1 MSSLPL
7 IESILL
13 EIRQSA
19 GIQGY
24 PTNKKDKF
32 AKGQLSLDMHRVMSA
47 ETLEAIFDAFNLDPQ
62 MQIDA
67 TYNLEEFANAYKYLE
82 LNTWTFSADQR
93 QVVWDMLGY
102 FFVPGLAR
110 RVAFWNMPEALDVGM
125 PGGRFW
131 YLPEI
136 IEQSGNAT
144 LYMPVAQVVDWLL
157 DLLGM
162 PLEEFSDQRSD
173 STDGLHEG
181 LRRSLYNWRA
191 ATPISPES
199 IEKYFADDAQ
209 LCFDGAFQLN
219 EAQTPAQQFDTAL
232 AFVSSKNLS
241 AELLRIE
248 IPMTQPG
255 LLEAILTGNANEEEQ
270 ARFVACIAQRYAA
283 PSMKA
288 IRQRLLLARTI
299 QDGYCRLLK
308 FLCPDVDRLCVDEQQ
323 NKILQLFGIYKF
335 VYNTTIAAWRNCAD
349 QGEAAENRWFEEQLP
364 EWDKL
369 GIFLSILP
377 SCHTTA
383 NQQLAQLLTRRFYD
397 MTPGDALEDHIAL
410 NPVSAAYIIQRNV
423 KRVESFFSEM
433 ERTTQ
438 LLSRM
443 QVASPWRA
451 LQNEQS
457 YWVVSQVAQ
466 HPNLSSNARK
476 LAINRLR
483 ELAVSPAETVQAIL
497 FELDGFLNGERKQ
510 RTKETPVAVAALLAE
525 AKESQGYDLWKAPIL
540 QYKAKHLLASNKF
553 EDAAKCFREA
563 LEAVNDRNY
572 GPMRGEIAK
581 DTFALS
587 VANQKLIHNN
597 HEKFYREM
605 LAGGMMSECK
615 QMPSI
620 EDTARWVSEYF
631 WDTLYKPYPG
641 VTAIVRGSSKQFDQ
655 AFKELL
661 RLLEVGS
668 EGELS
673 QWIKANRQL
682 LNSNLPDVD
691 GNSVLILLFK
701 MKSSFV
707 ERLPII
713 KQMAPFEF
721 QSEVDRFNLLVNQIR
736 KFIGQLAKEHPKQLN
751 IVDIKGQTPLML
763 AAQAGDAEL
772 VKIMLEAG
780 ANPDLQDI
788 KGMTALHSAT
798 KSNSMDCVSFLL
810 AAPCRLDLVTID
822 GRTPLHTAAWMGNLD
837 AVQQLISL
845 APQLAWQRDAGENTP
860 LELAEHLLENPDKLE
875 QLSKERAKF
884 GSRCATPEELQ
895 QVVQALENVAAVC

>member
-1 MSSLPL
+1 
-7 IESILL
+7 
-13 EIRQSA
+13 
-19 GIQGY
+19 
-24 PTNKKDKF
+24 
-32 AKGQLSLDMHRVMSA
+32 
-47 ETLEAIFDAFNLDPQ
+47 
-62 MQIDA
+62 
-67 TYNLEEFANAYKYLE
+67 
-82 LNTWTFSADQR
+82 
-93 QVVWDMLGY
+93 
-102 FFVPGLAR
+102 
-110 RVAFWNMPEALDVGM
+110 
-125 PGGRFW
+125 
-131 YLPEI
+131 
-136 IEQSGNAT
+136 
-144 LYMPVAQVVDWLL
+144 
-157 DLLGM
+157 
-162 PLEEFSDQRSD
+162 
-173 STDGLHEG
+173 
-181 LRRSLYNWRA
+181 
-191 ATPISPES
+191 
-199 IEKYFADDAQ
+199 
-209 LCFDGAFQLN
+209 
-219 EAQTPAQQFDTAL
+219 
-232 AFVSSKNLS
+232 
-241 AELLRIE
+241 
-248 IPMTQPG
+248 
-255 LLEAILTGNANEEEQ
+255 
-270 ARFVACIAQRYAA
+270 
-283 PSMKA
+283 
-288 IRQRLLLARTI
+288 
-299 QDGYCRLLK
+299 
-308 FLCPDVDRLCVDEQQ
+308 
-323 NKILQLFGIYKF
+323 
-335 VYNTTIAAWRNCAD
+335 
-349 QGEAAENRWFEEQLP
+349 
-364 EWDKL
+364 
-369 GIFLSILP
+369 
-377 SCHTTA
+377 
-383 NQQLAQLLTRRFYD
+383 
-397 MTPGDALEDHIAL
+397 
-410 NPVSAAYIIQRNV
+410 
-423 KRVESFFSEM
+423 
-433 ERTTQ
+433 
-438 LLSRM
+438 
-443 QVASPWRA
+443 
-451 LQNEQS
+451 
-457 YWVVSQVAQ
+457 
-466 HPNLSSNARK
+466 
-476 LAINRLR
+476 
-483 ELAVSPAETVQAIL
+483 
-497 FELDGFLNGERKQ
+497 
-510 RTKETPVAVAALLAE
+510 
-525 AKESQGYDLWKAPIL
+525 
-540 QYKAKHLLASNKF
+540 
-553 EDAAKCFREA
+553 
-563 LEAVNDRNY
+563 
-572 GPMRGEIAK
+572 
-581 DTFALS
+581 
-587 VANQKLIHNN
+587 
-597 HEKFYREM
+597 
-605 LAGGMMSECK
+605 
-615 QMPSI
+615 MPSI

>member
-32 AKGQLSLDMHRVMSA
+32 AKGQLSLDMHRVMGT

-67 TYNLEEFANAYKYLE
+67 TYNLEEVANAYKYIE
-82 LNTWTFSADQR
+82 LNTWTFAADQR
-93 QVVWDMLGY
+93 QIVWDMLGY
-102 FFVPGLAR
+102 FLVPGLAR
-110 RVAFWNMPEALDVGM
+110 RVAFWNLAQPLDAGM

-136 IEQSGNAT
+136 TEQSGNTT

-162 PLEEFSDQRSD
+162 PLEAFSDERRD
-173 STDGLHEG
+173 STDGLHEAM
-181 LRRSLYNWRA
+181 RRSLYNWRA

-209 LCFDGAFQLN
+209 LSFAGAFQLDN
-219 EAQTPAQQFDTAL
+219 SQTPVQQFDTAL
-232 AFVSSKNLS
+232 AFVRSKNLS
-241 AELLRIE
+241 AELLSLE
-248 IPMTQPG
+248 IPMTQPE
-255 LLEAILTGNANEEEQ
+255 LLEAILAGSGSEEEK
-270 ARFVACIAQRYAA
+270 ARFVACIAQRFAA
-283 PSMKA
+283 PSMKT
-288 IRQRLLLARTI
+288 IRQRLLLARTV

-323 NKILQLFGIYKF
+323 NKVLQLFGIYKF
-335 VYNTTIAAWRNCAD
+335 VYNTTIAAWRNCGD
-349 QGEAAENRWFEEQLP
+349 HSEAAENRWFEEQLP

-397 MTPGDALEDHIAL
+397 MTPDDALEDHIGFS
-410 NPVSAAYIIQRNV
+410 PESAALIIQRNIERA
-423 KRVESFFSEM
+423 KSFYSEM
-433 ERTTQ
+433 EKATQ

-457 YWVVSQVAQ
+457 YWVVSQVAA
-466 HPNLSSNARK
+466 HPRLSTNARS
-476 LAINRLR
+476 LAANRLR
-483 ELAVSPAETVQAIL
+483 ELAVTPAETVQAIVL
-497 FELDGFLNGERKQ
+497 ELGGYLNGERKQ
-510 RTKETPVAVAALLAE
+510 RPKDTVGKVAVLLAE
-525 AKESQGYDLWKAPIL
+525 AEESQGYELWKAPIL
-540 QYKAKHLLASNKF
+540 QYKAKHLLACNQF

-563 LEAVNDRNY
+563 LDAVNDRNY
-572 GPMRGEIAK
+572 GPLRGEIAR
-581 DTFALS
+581 DAFALS

-605 LAGGMMSECK
+605 LAGGMMSECE
-615 QMPSI
+615 QIPSI
-620 EDTARWVSEYF
+620 EETARWVSQYF
-631 WDTLYKPYPG
+631 WDSLYKPYPG
-641 VTAIVRGSSKQFDQ
+641 VPAIVRGSSNQFDQ
-655 AFKELL
+655 AFKVLL
-661 RLLEVGS
+661 KLLEAGT

-673 QWIKANRQL
+673 QWIKSNRQL

-691 GNSVLILLFK
+691 GNSVLMLLFK
-701 MKSSFV
+701 MRSSFA

-721 QSEVDRFNLLVNQIR
+721 RNELDRFSLLLKKWR
-736 KFIGQLAKEHPKQLN
+736 SFIGQLAKEHPKQLN
-751 IVDIKGQTPLML
+751 IFDIKGQTPLML

-772 VKIMLEAG
+772 VKIMLAAG

-798 KSNSMDCVSFLL
+798 KSNNVDCVKHLL
-810 AAPCRLDLVTID
+810 DLPCRLDLVTVD
-822 GRTPLHTAAWMGNLD
+822 GRTPLHTASWMGNLN
-837 AVQQLISL
+837 AVRRLILL
-845 APQLAWQRDAGENTP
+845 APKMAWQRDAGNKTP
-860 LELAEHLLENPDKLE
+860 LELAEHLLEHPDAFE
-875 QLSKERAKF
+875 RLSKERAKF
-884 GSRCATPEELQ
+884 GTRCATSEELQ
-895 QVVQALENVAAVC
+895 QVVWALENVAAVC

>member
-19 GIQGY
+19 GIHGY

-32 AKGQLSLDMHRVMSA
+32 AKGQLSLAMLSEMVA
-47 ETLEAIFDAFNLDPQ
+47 ETLEAIFDAFD
-62 MQIDA
+62 MDSHMRRDA
-67 TYNLEEFANAYKYLE
+67 MHNLEEFANAYKDIE
-82 LNTWTFSADQR
+82 LNTWTFAADQR
-93 QVVWDMLGY
+93 QIVWHMRGY
-102 FFVPGLAR
+102 FLVPGLAR
-110 RVAFWNMPEALDVGM
+110 RVAFWNLPQLLDAGM

-136 IEQSGNAT
+136 IEQSGNTT

-162 PLEEFSDQRSD
+162 PLEVFSDQRSD
-173 STDGLHEG
+173 STDGGHEG
-181 LRRSLYNWRA
+181 LKRSLYNWRS
-191 ATPISPES
+191 ATPISPDS

-209 LCFDGAFQLN
+209 LSFAGAFQLDN
-219 EAQTPAQQFDTAL
+219 SQTPVQQFDAAL
-232 AFVSSKNLS
+232 AFVRGKNLS
-241 AELLRIE
+241 AELLRME
-248 IPMTQPG
+248 IPMTQPE
-255 LLEAILTGNANEEEQ
+255 LLEAILAGSGSEEEQ

-283 PSMKA
+283 PSMKT
-288 IRQRLLLARTI
+288 IRQRLLLARTV

-308 FLCPDVDRLCVDEQQ
+308 FLCPDVDRQCVDEQQ

-335 VYNTTIAAWRNCAD
+335 VYNTTIAAWRNCGD

-364 EWDKL
+364 EWNKL

-410 NPVSAAYIIQRNV
+410 NPVSAAYIIQRNI
-423 KRVESFFSEM
+423 KRVDSFFSEM

-476 LAINRLR
+476 LAVNRLR
-483 ELAVSPAETVQAIL
+483 ELAVTPAETVQAIIL
-497 FELDGFLNGERKQ
+497 ELGIHLNGERKQ
-510 RTKETPVAVAALLAE
+510 RTKDTPVRVAVLLAE
-525 AKESQGYDLWKAPIL
+525 AEQSQGYDLWKAPIL

-563 LEAVNDRNY
+563 LEAVNDRNF

-581 DTFALS
+581 DAFALS

-605 LAGGMMSECK
+605 LAGGMMSECD

-655 AFKELL
+655 AFKKLL
-661 RLLEVGS
+661 KLLEVGS

-691 GNSVLILLFK
+691 GNSVLMLLLK
-701 MKSSFV
+701 MRSSFV

-713 KQMAPFEF
+713 EQMAPFEF
-721 QSEVDRFNLLVNQIR
+721 QSEVDRFNLLVNQMH

-788 KGMTALHSAT
+788 KGMTALHSAA
-798 KSNSMDCVSFLL
+798 KSNSIACVKYLL

-822 GRTPLHTAAWMGNLD
+822 DRTPLHTAAWMGNLD
-837 AVQQLISL
+837 AVKQLISS
-845 APQLAWQRDAGENTP
+845 APKMAWQRDAGNKTP
-860 LELAEHLLENPDKLE
+860 LELAEYLLENPDKLE
-875 QLSKERAKF
+875 QLSKERATF
-884 GSRCATPEELQ
+884 GSRCATLEELQ
-895 QVVQALENVAAVC
+895 QVVKALENVAAVC